1 MMAQH
6 KFYVT
11 SFKGVGIL
19 TLREL
24 KSRLDIEKSTIESG
38 VVRDY
43 DINRFARDL
52 AGDQAEE
59 LGTLRTTEDVF
70 YELGTVRLTG
80 ERTDEALVEELMRVA
95 PIEQAISCKRNLTPK
110 ARPGAPTF
118 RVIVQAEDAKWRH
131 YRRERLEEAAAIGI
145 GRRYRKW
152 RRVDNDSSVEVWVQ
166 VIDQTAL
173 VGLRLTDRTMRHRTY
188 KTATLPGS
196 LRPTIAAAA
205 VLLSKPTDGD
215 IFLDPNCGAGTIL
228 MERALDRP
236 YERLLGGDINPEA
249 VAATRE
255 NFGNRHKP
263 WTFDSWDAA
272 SLPLEDGSI
281 SRVVTNPPWGRQ
293 ISAGDNLPAYYKQ
306 FMKEIVRVLVPWGRA
321 VILTS
326 ERRALRD
333 TLAAHPAL
341 KIDEQIK
348 GILVMGRKADLFSL
362 IRIDT

>member
-24 KSRLDIEKSTIESG
+24 KSRLDIEKSAIETG
-38 VVRDY
+38 IVRDY
-43 DINRFARDL
+43 DIARFSRDL
-52 AGDQAEE
+52 SGDQAEE

-95 PIEQAISCKRNLTPK
+95 PIEQAVSCKRALTPK

-118 RVIVQAEDAKWRH
+118 RVIVQAEDAEWRH
-131 YRRERLEEAAAIGI
+131 YRRERLEEAAAVGI

-152 RRVDNDSSVEVWVQ
+152 RRVDDDSAIEVWVQ

-173 VGLRLTDRTMRHRTY
+173 IG
-188 KTATLPGS
+188 
-196 LRPTIAAAA
+196 
-205 VLLSKPTDGD
+205 LLSKPTDGD

-255 NFGNRHKP
+255 NFGKRHKP
-263 WTFDSWDAA
+263 WTFDKWDAA
-272 SLPLEDGSI
+272 SLPLEDGSVN
-281 SRVVTNPPWGRQ
+281 RVVTNPPWGRQ

-306 FMKEIVRVLVPWGRA
+306 FIKEIVRVLVPWGRA

-326 ERRALRD
+326 ERRAMREA
-333 TLAAHPAL
+333 LAAHPAL

-348 GILVMGRKADLFSL
+348 GIMVMGRKADLFCL
-362 IRIDT
+362 IRTDT